1 MTENA
6 EALNYEA
13 ESSEDYCVSN
23 MKRDLIVQKLKDKG
37 CRITKQRLMLLDII
51 LEEDCSC
58 CKEIYYK
65 ASKKNKNIGFAT
77 VYRLIN
83 MLEEIGAISRKNFYR
98 VSCGDEDN
106 VCTIEFDDDS
116 IIELS
121 AVNWRDIVQKG
132 LNACGYCKDKSIRC
146 VRSCTCRCE

>member
-1 MTENA
+1 MSENINNVNYDTEC
-6 EALNYEA
+6 
-13 ESSEDYCVSN
+13 SEDYRVSN
-23 MKRDLIVQKLKDKG
+23 MKKDIIVQRLKDRG

-83 MLEEIGAISRKNFYR
+83 MLEEIVAISRKNFYK
-98 VSCGDEDN
+98 VSC
-106 VCTIEFDDDS
+106 
-116 IIELS
+116 
-121 AVNWRDIVQKG
+121 
-132 LNACGYCKDKSIRC
+132 
-146 VRSCTCRCE
+146 